1 MGVLRFIPDA
11 FAGKASLFHAFVFCY
26 LAFIFPVAALLA
38 RARQWQAVDP
48 ASMGARAI
56 LMLLLCYVVWVSV
69 ALWRCAPNTAKP
81 RAILA
86 ARVGA
91 LLMGVGGAGAIAALW

>member
-38 RARQWQAVDP
+38 RARQWQAADP

-81 RAILA
+81 RATWL

-91 LLMGVGGAGAIAALW
+91 VVMGLGGAGTLFALW

>member
-1 MGVLRFIPDA
+1 MGVLRFLPDA
-11 FAGKASLFHAFVFCY
+11 FAGRASLFHAFVFCY

-48 ASMGARAI
+48 ASVGARAI
-56 LMLLLCYVVWVSV
+56 LVFLLCYVVWVSV

-81 RAILA
+81 RAALV

-91 LLMGVGGAGAIAALW
+91 VLMGLGGAGAIAALW